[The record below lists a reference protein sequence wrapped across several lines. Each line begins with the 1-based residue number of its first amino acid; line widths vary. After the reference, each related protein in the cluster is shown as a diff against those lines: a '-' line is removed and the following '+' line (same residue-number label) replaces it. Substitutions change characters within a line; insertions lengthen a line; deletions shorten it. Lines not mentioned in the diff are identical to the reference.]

1 MPDYDV
7 ASGTQVEVTVYGKIL
22 NDNYMHILYDHPE
35 LDLHTVFL
43 LDRVQKGLPM
53 QKEDVDKLRSLKLVE
68 GRITSLYLS
77 ASAAKNISDG
87 AGYIKN
93 KGFDD
98 KYYKDL
104 IVEYLKQY
112 EKAKKSEIRELLWDK
127 LPDVLSDNQKENK
140 IRNLLYSLKQK
151 KIIETD
157 STNQQKSNWVLR
169 K

>member
-1 MPDYDV
+1 M
-7 ASGTQVEVTVYGKIL
+7 
-22 NDNYMHILYDHPE
+22 
-35 LDLHTVFL
+35 HTVFL
-43 LDRVQKGLPM
+43 LDRVQKGLPI

-77 ASAAKNISDG
+77 ASAAKSISDG

-112 EKAKKSEIRELLWDK
+112 DKARKKEIRELLWDK
-127 LPDVLSDNQKENK
+127 LPDALSEKQKENK

-151 KIIETD
+151 QIIETD
-157 STNQQKSNWVLR
+157 STNQQKSNWIL
-169 K
+169 KK

>member
-1 MPDYDV
+1 
-7 ASGTQVEVTVYGKIL
+7 
-22 NDNYMHILYDHPE
+22 
-35 LDLHTVFL
+35 
-43 LDRVQKGLPM
+43 M

-77 ASAAKNISDG
+77 ASAAKSISDG

-127 LPDVLSDNQKENK
+127 LPDVLSDKQKENK

>member
-1 MPDYDV
+1 MIQIKSED
-7 ASGTQVEVTVYGKIL
+7 TFLLYGKTL
-22 NDNYMHILYDHPE
+22 DDNYMHILYDHPE
-35 LDLHTVFL
+35 LDLQTVFL

-77 ASAAKNISDG
+77 ASASKSISDG

-112 EKAKKSEIRELLWDK
+112 EKAKKKEIRELLWDK
-127 LPDVLSDNQKENK
+127 LPDALNDSQKENK
-140 IRNLLYSLKQK
+140 IRNLLYALRK
-151 KIIETD
+151 KEIIEVD
-157 STNQQKSNWVLR
+157 SSNQQKANWILKR
-169 K
+169 